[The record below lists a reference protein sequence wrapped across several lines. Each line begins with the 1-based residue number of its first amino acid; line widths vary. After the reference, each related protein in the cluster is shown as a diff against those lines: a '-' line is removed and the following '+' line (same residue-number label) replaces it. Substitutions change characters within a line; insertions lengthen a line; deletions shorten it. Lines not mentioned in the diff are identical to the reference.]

1 MRLIAKAAA
10 AALIALGAAVASA
23 DVRLEGA
30 GATFPQPLYE
40 RWVGEYQKLHPDV
53 KIDYQG
59 IGSGGGI
66 KAITEKT
73 VDFAGSDA
81 PLSKSEI
88 ANLGGADKVV
98 EIPSCSGGVVP
109 AYNVPGVN

>member
-1 MRLIAKAAA
+1 MTALKVVAAT
-10 AALIALGAAVASA
+10 IALGVSVANA
-23 DVRLEGA
+23 DVRLQGA

-40 RWVGEYQKLHPDV
+40 RWVAEFQKIHPDI

-66 KAITEKT
+66 KSITQKT

-88 ANLGGADKVV
+88 AALGGEDKVV
-98 EIPSCSGGVVP
+98 EVPS
-109 AYNVPGVN
+109 